1 MWMLQSKKVVVVGYG
16 RTESEQCRLEQISR
30 RVLSQQRS
38 LNVKVRLDL

>member
-16 RTESEQCRLEQISR
+16 RTESGQCRLGQISR
-30 RVLSQQRS
+30 RVLRQQRS